1 MVSLLVNSAEMP
13 ELTHLFSD
21 IGYLAGCLIGGGSAI
36 NGMLYWYPSPEDFST
51 GNGWPSSWGNI
62 QPYTNKVTAR
72 LPSTIRPSTD
82 GKFYLDQSF
91 TVVSGFLSKAGYSN
105 ISINSNPYWRDHAM
119 GQSEY
124 GVMNGLRAGPV
135 TTYLQTAQARTN
147 FKLISNTTVQAV
159 VRNGAQITA
168 VRTNAG
174 IYVLTSKGRV
184 VLSAGS
190 FGSPRILFQS
200 GIGPTD
206 QIQQVQK
213 NVRQSAYLPPQNQW
227 INLPVGYNVSDN
239 PSINIVMS
247 QPTIDS

>member
-1 MVSLLVNSAEMP
+1 M
-13 ELTHLFSD
+13 
-21 IGYLAGCLIGGGSAI
+21 GGGSAI
-36 NGMLYWYPSPEDFST
+36 NGMLYWYPSPTDFST
-51 GNGWPSSWGNI
+51 ANGWPSSWTNI
-62 QPYTNKVTAR
+62 QPYTAKVTAR
-72 LPSTIRPSTD
+72 LPSTIHPSTD

-105 ISINSNPYWRDHAM
+105 ISINGNPSFKDHAM

-124 GVMNGLRAGPV
+124 NVINGLRAGPV
-135 TTYLQTAQARTN
+135 VSYLQTAQARSN
-147 FKLISNTTVQAV
+147 FRLISNTTVQAV
-159 VRNGAQITA
+159 TRNGAQITG

-174 IYVLTSKGRV
+174 IYTLTSNGRV
-184 VLSAGS
+184 ILSAGS

-206 QIQQVQK
+206 QIQQVQA
-213 NVRQSAYLPPQNQW
+213 NVRQASFLPPQSQW

>member
-1 MVSLLVNSAEMP
+1 MVSILADEDGTASLYSI
-13 ELTHLFSD
+13 D

-36 NGMLYWYPSPEDFST
+36 NGMLYWYPSPTDFST
-51 GNGWPSSWGNI
+51 ANGWPSSWTNI
-62 QPYTNKVTAR
+62 QPSTAKVTAR
-72 LPSTIRPSTD
+72 LPSTIHPSTD

-105 ISINSNPYWRDHAM
+105 ISINGNPSFKDHAM

-124 GVMNGLRAGPV
+124 GVLNGLRAGPV
-135 TTYLQTAQARTN
+135 VSYLQTARSRSN
-147 FKLISNTTVQAV
+147 FKLVSNTTVQAV
-159 VRNGAQITA
+159 VRSGAQITG
-168 VRTNAG
+168 VRTNTG
-174 IYVLTSKGRV
+174 IYTLTSQGRV
-184 VLSAGS
+184 ILSAGS

-206 QIQQVQK
+206 QIQQVQ
-213 NVRQSAYLPPQNQW
+213 NNARQASFLPPQSQW
-227 INLPVGYNVSDN
+227 VNLPVGYNVSDN